1 MNRWNIPAWLETE
14 VLLRDTSCIYCRID
28 FSIPAASRGE
38 KPSWEHIVND
48 ETIINRQNISRC
60 CMSCNSSKGA
70 KNVAIWH
77 ESAYCKRKGISKL
90 TVAQVVREALANG
103 N

>member
-1 MNRWNIPAWLETE
+1 MNRWNIPAELETE
-14 VLLRDTSCIYCRID
+14 VLLRDTSCIYCGID
-28 FSIPAASRGE
+28 FSMLATSRGA

-70 KNVAIWH
+70 KNLTIWL
-77 ESAYCKRKGISKL
+77 ESTYCKHKGISKL
-90 TVAQVVREALANG
+90 TVAQVVREALENV